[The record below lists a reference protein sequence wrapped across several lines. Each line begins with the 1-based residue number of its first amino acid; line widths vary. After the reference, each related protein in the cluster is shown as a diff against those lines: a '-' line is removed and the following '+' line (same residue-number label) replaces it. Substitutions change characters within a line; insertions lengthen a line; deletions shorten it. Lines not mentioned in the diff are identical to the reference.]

1 MIGDS
6 TLFIRGDETE
16 ASWKLITP
24 ILEHWQASG
33 QNGLA
38 EYAAGSWGP
47 AESVRLLSEKGHQWR
62 RSG

>member
-1 MIGDS
+1 MVGDG

-33 QNGLA
+33 RKGME
-38 EYAAGSWGP
+38 EYALRFMGSCSQRCHASAG
-47 AESVRLLSEKGHQWR
+47 E
-62 RSG
+62 